1 MFFICVLLDYRVTA
15 VTAIARQSYIAMVP
29 IRMIPIRMIRLNG
42 RMIRLDGLQRAVLS
56 DNLQEP
62 AKIN

>member
-15 VTAIARQSYIAMVP
+15 VTAIARQSYIAMVL
-29 IRMIPIRMIRLNG
+29 MIPIRMIRLNG

>member
-1 MFFICVLLDYRVTA
+1 MFFICVLVDYRVTA

-29 IRMIPIRMIRLNG
+29 IRMIPIRMIPI
-42 RMIRLDGLQRAVLS
+42 RMIRLNGLQRAVLS

>member
-15 VTAIARQSYIAMVP
+15 VTSIARQSYIAMVL
-29 IRMIPIRMIRLNG
+29 MIPIRMIRLNG

>member
-42 RMIRLDGLQRAVLS
+42 LQRAVLS